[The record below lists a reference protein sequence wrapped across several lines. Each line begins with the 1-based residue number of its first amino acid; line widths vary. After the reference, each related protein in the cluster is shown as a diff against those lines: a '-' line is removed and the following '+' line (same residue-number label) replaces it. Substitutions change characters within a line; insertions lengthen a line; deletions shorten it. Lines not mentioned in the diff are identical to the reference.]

1 MIDAVISILSAAWQV
16 LCASAPYMLFG
27 LLMSGV
33 LKALIPDA
41 LVSRHLGGNSAKSVI
56 KAALLGVPLPLCSCG
71 VVPVAASIR
80 KQGAGPGPTT
90 AFLISTPETGVD
102 SIAITWAL
110 LDPVMT
116 VVRPVAAFI
125 TAMSAGL
132 LVNLLPP
139 VAHGRA
145 CAAPDGTCCC
155 EKTCGA
161 TPVNP
166 GMPLRRAL
174 PDGIRYAFGSLLRDI
189 GPYLI
194 AGIAIAGFITWLIPD
209 GFVERHLGS
218 GILPM
223 LIMLA
228 VGIPLYV
235 CASASTPIVAALA
248 LKGLSPGAALVF
260 LMVGPATNAASI
272 TVVAG
277 MLGKRVAAVY
287 VSVIAVCALVL
298 GMAVNALYAWLAID
312 ISDWVSGAH
321 HGPDSLFRP
330 LAALVLLGLIL
341 RAVARRS

>member
-1 MIDAVISILSAAWQV
+1 MIQAAAEIISAAWQV
-16 LCASAPYMLFG
+16 LCASAPYVLFG
-27 LLMSGV
+27 LFMSGL
-33 LKALIPDA
+33 LKALIPDSF
-41 LVSRHLGGNSAKSVI
+41 VNRHLGGTSAGAVV
-56 KAALLGVPLPLCSCG
+56 KASLLGVPLPLCSCG
-71 VVPVAASIR
+71 VVPVAASLR

-139 VAHGRA
+139 AVHTPAGT
-145 CAAPDGTCCC
+145 APSGTCCC
-155 EKTCGA
+155 ETCA
-161 TPVNP
+161 TTPSNA
-166 GMPLRRAL
+166 GIPLRRSL
-174 PDGIRYAFGSLLRDI
+174 PGGIRYAFGALVRDI
-189 GPYLI
+189 GPYLL
-194 AGIAIAGFITWLIPD
+194 AGIAIAGLISWLIPE

-228 VGIPLYV
+228 AGIPLYV

-260 LMVGPATNAASI
+260 LMVGPATNAATI
-272 TVVAG
+272 TVIAG

-287 VSVIAVCALVL
+287 VTVIALCALVL
-298 GMAVNALYAWLAID
+298 GMAVNALYGWLAID
-312 ISDWVSGAH
+312 IGAWAAGAH
-321 HGPDSLFRP
+321 HSAESPLRI
-330 LAALVLLGLIL
+330 LAAVVLLALIL
-341 RAVARRS
+341 RAVMRRN

>member
-1 MIDAVISILSAAWQV
+1 MTDVAVNILAAAWQV
-16 LCASAPYMLFG
+16 LCASAPYVLFG

-41 LVSRHLGGNSAKSVI
+41 FVARHLGGNSAGAVV
-56 KAALLGVPLPLCSCG
+56 KASLLGVPLPLCSCG
-71 VVPVAASIR
+71 VVPVAASLR

-110 LDPVMT
+110 LDPIMT

-125 TAMSAGL
+125 TAMCAGL
-132 LVNLLPP
+132 LVNLLPVKAP
-139 VAHGRA
+139 AAACEAPPGSCGCTTCSGTPAAGR
-145 CAAPDGTCCC
+145 PT
-155 EKTCGA
+155 
-161 TPVNP
+161 
-166 GMPLRRAL
+166 LRRAL
-174 PDGIRYAFGSLLRDI
+174 ADGIRYAFGPLLRDI
-189 GPYLI
+189 GPYLL
-194 AGIAIAGFITWLIPD
+194 AGIAIAGIITWLIPD
-209 GFVERHLGS
+209 GFVEQHLGS
-218 GILPM
+218 GIISM
-223 LIMLA
+223 LIMLV

-260 LMVGPATNAASI
+260 LMAGPATNAASI

-287 VSVIAVCALVL
+287 VSVIALCALVM

-312 ISDWVSGAH
+312 IGSWATGAH
-321 HGPDSLFRP
+321 HTEGSLLP
-330 LAALVLLGLIL
+330 VVAAVVLLGLIL
-341 RAVARRS
+341 RAVVRRR

>member
-1 MIDAVISILSAAWQV
+1 MIDAIAQILSAAWQV
-16 LCASAPYMLFG
+16 LCASAPYVLFG

-33 LKALIPDA
+33 LKAFIPDA
-41 LVSRHLGGNSAKSVI
+41 FVARHLGGNSAGAVV
-56 KAALLGVPLPLCSCG
+56 KASLLGVPLPLCSCG
-71 VVPVAASIR
+71 VVPVAASLR

-110 LDPVMT
+110 LDPIMT

-132 LVNLLPP
+132 LVNLLP
-139 VAHGRA
+139 VKAAA
-145 CAAPDGTCCC
+145 CAAP
-155 EKTCGA
+155 
-161 TPVNP
+161 P
-166 GMPLRRAL
+166 GSCDCKICTRTTESVPRPLWRAL
-174 PDGIRYAFGSLLRDI
+174 ADGIRYAFGSLLRDI
-189 GPYLI
+189 GPWLL
-194 AGIAIAGFITWLIPD
+194 AGIAIAGLITFLIPD

-218 GILPM
+218 GITSM
-223 LIMLA
+223 LIMLV

-277 MLGKRVAAVY
+277 MLGKRVAVVY
-287 VSVIAVCALVL
+287 VSVIALCALAL
-298 GMAVNALYAWLAID
+298 GMAVNALYGWLAID
-312 ISDWVSGAH
+312 ISSWASGAH
-321 HGPDSLFRP
+321 HSEGNLLPVV
-330 LAALVLLGLIL
+330 AAVVLLGLIL
-341 RAVARRS
+341 RAIARRS